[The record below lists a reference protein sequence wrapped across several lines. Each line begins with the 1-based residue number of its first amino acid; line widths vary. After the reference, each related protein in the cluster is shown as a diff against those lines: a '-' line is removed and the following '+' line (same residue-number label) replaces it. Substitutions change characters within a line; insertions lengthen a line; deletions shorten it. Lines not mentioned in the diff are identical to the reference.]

1 MNENHDF
8 EAIRAEAFDAI
19 GHPTRIRILQAL
31 GEKSLTFSDL
41 KRLVGI
47 ESSGHM
53 SFHLGKLKDLVKT
66 TPDGAYVL
74 TDDGREALRIIGEM
88 RNEGEMTKNQ
98 KRFFNGLFVGA
109 GIGLISGSIGTIHIL
124 QQLTGIA
131 NIDLLASL
139 ILIIVGVVLEFR

>member
-8 EAIRAEAFDAI
+8 EAIRAEAFDVI
-19 GHPTRIRILQAL
+19 GHPTRIRILQSL
-31 GEKSLTFSDL
+31 DKKSLTFSDL

-66 TPDGAYVL
+66 TPDGTYVL

-88 RNEGEMTKNQ
+88 RNEG
-98 KRFFNGLFVGA
+98 R
-109 GIGLISGSIGTIHIL
+109 
-124 QQLTGIA
+124 
-131 NIDLLASL
+131 
-139 ILIIVGVVLEFR
+139 